1 MPRQELIHLIG
12 KYVTTC
18 RMSKGKGLRLKDF
31 DEPEKN
37 WKFSPS
43 GVQERNFWD
52 DYMHAFEERSPQPHR
67 GTRRGSSCRPTISG
81 SAGSS
86 SRRLS
91 WRQWVSLDL
100 PEARRREKK
109 EIAAARLALLRKL

>member
-52 DYMHAFEERSPQPHR
+52 D
-67 GTRRGSSCRPTISG
+67 
-81 SAGSS
+81 
-86 SRRLS
+86 
-91 WRQWVSLDL
+91 
-100 PEARRREKK
+100 
-109 EIAAARLALLRKL
+109 